1 MSGLLL
7 TWLINSVSL
16 LIIAYL
22 LKGFYVESFSAALVA
37 ALVLGVINT
46 FIRPIF
52 IILTLPINIL
62 TLGLFTFVVN
72 ALMLKI
78 MSSLVSGIEIDGW
91 GAAIL
96 AAILLSIISGLLN
109 SLR

>member
-1 MSGLLL
+1 MPGLLL

-22 LKGFYVESFSAALVA
+22 LKGFYVESFTAALVA

-52 IILTLPINIL
+52 IVLTLPINIL

-91 GAAIL
+91 GTAIL
-96 AAILLSIISGLLN
+96 AAILLAIISGLLN

>member
-1 MSGLLL
+1 MPGLFL
-7 TWLINSVSL
+7 TWLINTVSL

-22 LKGFYVESFSAALVA
+22 LKGFYVESFTAAFVA

-52 IILTLPINIL
+52 IVLTLPINIL

-72 ALMLKI
+72 AFMLKI

-91 GAAIL
+91 GTAIL
-96 AAILLSIISGLLN
+96 AAILLAIISGLLN

>member
-1 MSGLLL
+1 MPGLLL

-22 LKGFYVESFSAALVA
+22 LKGFYVESFTAALVA

-52 IILTLPINIL
+52 IVLTLPINIL

-72 ALMLKI
+72 AFMLKI
-78 MSSLVSGIEIDGW
+78 MSSLVGGIEIDGW
-91 GAAIL
+91 GTAIL
-96 AAILLSIISGLLN
+96 AAILLAIISGLLN

>member
-1 MSGLLL
+1 MSGMLLS
-7 TWLINSVSL
+7 WLINSVSL

-22 LKGFYVESFSAALVA
+22 LKGFYVESFAAALVA

-46 FIRPIF
+46 FIRPVF

-62 TLGLFTFVVN
+62 TLGLFTFVIN

-78 MSSLVSGIEIDGW
+78 MGSLVSGIEIDSW
-91 GAAIL
+91 GTAIL
-96 AAILLSIISGLLN
+96 AAILLSLISGLLN

>member
-1 MSGLLL
+1 MFLS
-7 TWLINSVSL
+7 WLINSVSL
-16 LIIAYL
+16 LVIAYL
-22 LKGFYVESFSAALVA
+22 LKGFYVESFAAALVA

-46 FIRPIF
+46 FIRPF
-52 IILTLPINIL
+52 FLLLTLPINIL

-72 ALMLKI
+72 AVMLKI

-91 GAAIL
+91 GTAVL
-96 AAILLSIISGLLN
+96 AAILLSFISGLLN